1 MDLIKF
7 KLSNA
12 ILILGMIFLYFIF
25 SSANASVKNVNFN
38 DELTTIESYY
48 WIGLEEKGNYKLF
61 LKAKNKLEDLE
72 SKIKKIAPSNN
83 ILLKIKGLKEDIRQQ
98 LDMSSDT
105 FFGIFPL
112 SRFFNNNFLTNS
124 VAFGTYELFDDYNV
138 MSSNQ
143 GIENL
148 LQTLK
153 EKERKQ
159 LDVIFISKPLDYAL
173 ENEALYLF
181 NQNPQ
186 FFVHN
191 QKEVNDAFV
200 KNNLNANDVYDFKSG
215 KLNEKHL
222 QSFFKSFDTN
232 DLLLVSIE
240 KNHSFLKDAF
250 YTIKG
255 SYFKPNQLNPIKIYR
270 NMGFSRDRSN
280 LLNPIILLNLTFLIM
295 SIIIGF
301 ILYRKKTNYNSSKY
315 LQFLSIICL
324 SFIISRLS
332 PYIIIPGLN
341 SIISVPPPETLAILS
356 FWYVIIISIV
366 FLFLPFIFIHG
377 LKLKFKS
384 SDFFQLIFS
393 NSGII
398 GAVFS
403 FSIMSWFITSFVI
416 YEDSLDNIYLF
427 LFPIIV
433 FSLNFYEFGKDIDK
447 SKIKVPTYLLVLLS
461 ILFFMSL
468 VSLNYT
474 YIYISTFLLSV
485 NYALSKLTFNKKENL
500 FLSEK
505 TPDKLMEWI
514 HPHINKNDLSEI
526 KKVKGIEFT
535 FLKTIDETSG
545 KLLIKQY
552 LKDDF
557 TFLEI
562 ECHNEYSSFDLIN
575 QLLEKKFDGS
585 SNQSLEDTIDN
596 ITNFIP
602 FSGLLNMAANKS
614 SQDTSL
620 EHILEAASLE
630 FFDKINNQKNICI
643 LLTGLNYLDNES
655 YKWLLQIKNYNP
667 KLNINFIF
675 IGTKLLANLNF
686 NNTYTLEYLEH
697 KDLSN
702 YLRSELNSD
711 SMLAKKII
719 NYLDQTDDQTT
730 INDIELIFENLQ
742 RSQSI
747 YFDTQWRLDINKEIE
762 DNILKNEINSLEN
775 SITESI
781 KKFPEHKTFLIISA
795 CLGYQFNLKV
805 ISDATGLSL
814 IETAKTIEDVSIKTG
829 IIERSPDENNKIK
842 FRNRSTLI
850 ALNNIFYL
858 NETLNNI
865 PLVQRT
871 CCFNAAVAIKNHY
884 KEYSNESERIFNLF
898 EKSGTNNLANI
909 IDAGLNAIANLCVLN
924 QFEKA
929 NIIIEKCL
937 NYLKNYNS
945 VNKNKFLNQIL
956 IDKYFIELEKSF
968 HNDTSIKE
976 EYLFN
981 IIDKW
986 LEYDDYKNKL
996 IYPIMRT
1003 LYNFRDFKGLS
1014 NYIKIVKN
1022 NTELPKWLDCDVD
1035 HYSALLEI
1043 QFHKKL
1049 NKGKLLLS
1057 KCIKNII
1064 NENGNEF
1071 LSVKS
1076 RIFTTFGNHFSDDK
1090 KSKDYINQSIDIKK
1104 QLSDKPGL
1112 ARSFGSLARLL
1123 FSEEPTSLDTLDAN
1137 KKWLMINKEN
1147 NDTFG
1152 TIMSRNFLGKIY
1164 FNIHKNNQTK
1174 HNNLLRCKQIYNEN
1188 IKLLKNKLD
1197 QGSQIQIFTSF
1208 ADLMEIAKF
1217 EKDEI
1222 TFLDLSSKLFKL
1234 INDFEK
1240 IENKFFIDIFKKA
1253 FSSKFKNT
1261 IYSKQNIKEILG

>member
-1 MDLIKF
+1 MNTIKR

-12 ILILGMIFLYFIF
+12 IVILAMILSTVIF
-25 SSANASVKNVNFN
+25 GSALGSEKNVNFSN
-38 DELTTIESYY
+38 ELSTIESYY

-61 LKAKNKLEDLE
+61 LDAKRKLQDLE
-72 SKIKKIAPSNN
+72 NKIKKTESSNN
-83 ILLKIKGLKEDIRQQ
+83 ILLKIRGLKEDIRQQ

-105 FFGIFPL
+105 LFGIFPL

-124 VAFGTYELFDDYNV
+124 IAFGTYELFDDYNV

-143 GIENL
+143 GVENL
-148 LQTLK
+148 LKTLK

-181 NQNPQ
+181 NQSPQ

-200 KNNLNANDVYDFKSG
+200 KNNLNANDISDFKSG
-215 KLNEKHL
+215 NLNKMHL

-232 DLLLVSIE
+232 DLLLVNIE
-240 KNHSFLKDAF
+240 KNPSFLKDAF
-250 YTIKG
+250 YVIKG
-255 SYFKPNQLNPIKIYR
+255 SYFKPDQLNPIKIYR
-270 NMGFSRDRSN
+270 NMGFSRDRTN
-280 LLNPIILLNLTFLIM
+280 LLSPIILLNLTFLLM

-301 ILYRKKTNYNSSKY
+301 ILYRLKTNYNSDKNF
-315 LQFLSIICL
+315 QFISILSL

-332 PYIIIPGLN
+332 PYILIPGLN
-341 SIISVPPPETLAILS
+341 SIISMPPPETLAILS
-356 FWYVIIISIV
+356 FWYIIIISVI

-403 FSIMSWFITSFVI
+403 FGIMSWFITSFII
-416 YEDSLDNIYLF
+416 YENSFDTIFIF

-433 FSLNFYEFGKDIDK
+433 FSLSFYEFGKDIDK
-447 SKIKVPTYLLVLLS
+447 SKIKVSTYFVILLS
-461 ILFFMSL
+461 ILFFMCL

-474 YIYISTFLLSV
+474 YIYLTTFLLLV
-485 NYALSKLTFNKKENL
+485 NYVSSIFVFNKKKNL

-505 TPDKLMEWI
+505 ITSTSPKWV
-514 HPHINKNDLSEI
+514 HPHLEENNLSEI
-526 KKVKGIEFT
+526 KKNKGIEFT
-535 FLKTIDETSG
+535 FLKTIDEISG
-545 KLLIKQY
+545 KLLVKQSMN
-552 LKDDF
+552 DGF

-562 ECHNEYSSFDLIN
+562 ECHNQNSSFDLIN

-602 FSGLLNMAANKS
+602 FSGLLNMATNPS
-614 SQDTSL
+614 NQEISL

-643 LLTGLNYLDNES
+643 LITGLNYLDNES
-655 YKWLLQIKNYNP
+655 YKWLHQIKNYNP
-667 KLNINFIF
+667 KLNINFIL
-675 IGTKLLANLNF
+675 IGTKLLTNLNF
-686 NNTYTLEYLEH
+686 DNTYNVEHLKH
-697 KDLSN
+697 KDLAN
-702 YLRSELNSD
+702 YLKIELNSET
-711 SMLAKKII
+711 MLANKII
-719 NYLDQTDDQTT
+719 DYLDQTDDQTT
-730 INDIELIFENLQ
+730 INDIELIFQNLQ

-747 YFDTQWRLDINKEIE
+747 YFDTQWRLDVSKEIE
-762 DNILKNEINSLEN
+762 DNILKNEITSLEN
-775 SITESI
+775 SITESLQNI
-781 KKFPEHKTFLIISA
+781 PEHKTFLITSA

-814 IETAKTIEDVSIKTG
+814 IETAKTIEDISIKTG
-829 IIERSPDENNKIK
+829 IIENKPNENNKIK

-858 NETLNNI
+858 NENLDNI
-865 PLVQRT
+865 PLIERT
-871 CCFNAAVAIKNHY
+871 CCFNAAVAIKTHQ
-884 KEYSNESERIFNLF
+884 KEYTNESERIFNLF
-898 EKSGTNNLANI
+898 EKSGTNNLEYT
-909 IDAGLNAIANLCVLN
+909 IDSGLDAIANFCVLN
-924 QFEKA
+924 QFDKA
-929 NIIIEKCL
+929 NIIVEKCL
-937 NYLKNYNS
+937 NYLKNYNL
-945 VNKNKFLNQIL
+945 VNKNNFLNQIL
-956 IDKYFIELEKSF
+956 IEKYFIELEKSF
-968 HNDTSIKE
+968 HNGKSIE
-976 EYLFN
+976 QEYLVN

-986 LEYDDYKNKL
+986 LENDNYKNKL

-1003 LYNFRDFKGLS
+1003 FYDLRDFKGLS
-1014 NYIKIVKN
+1014 NYIQIVKN
-1022 NTELPKWLDCDVD
+1022 NSELPKWLECDVD

-1049 NKGKLLLS
+1049 DKGKLILS
-1057 KCIKNII
+1057 NCIKKLI

-1076 RIFTTFGNHFSDDK
+1076 RIFTTFGNHYINDK

-1112 ARSFGSLARLL
+1112 ARSYGSLARLL
-1123 FSEEPTSLDTLDAN
+1123 FSQEPTSLKTLDAN

-1147 NDTFG
+1147 NDIFG
-1152 TIMSRNFLGKIY
+1152 SIMSRNFLAKIY
-1164 FNIHKNNQTK
+1164 FNIHKNNPDK
-1174 HNNLLRCKQIYNEN
+1174 NDNLKKCKQQYNEN
-1188 IKLLKNKLD
+1188 IKLLTNTVD

-1217 EKDEI
+1217 EKDEK
-1222 TFLDLSSKLFKL
+1222 TFIELSRKLFKL
-1234 INDFEK
+1234 IKNFEK
-1240 IENKFFIDIFKKA
+1240 IENKFFIDIFKRA
-1253 FSSKFKNT
+1253 FSSKFQNA
-1261 IYSKQNIKEILG
+1261 IYTKQNIKEILN